1 MMYDWYYTAYPTE
14 HKACKHILG
23 MGIFWIQHSDSSLV
37 SGALYRPELAFS
49 KLYTKA
55 GRWKPVVKTLNC
67 GVTVVELQP
76 WPSDLTKSRGTL
88 EGFEW
93 LGRAAH
99 SKQQT
104 HDREPFFIYFF
115 KLQPNQVLEKKR
127 RKLSTSML

>member
-1 MMYDWYYTAYPTE
+1 M
-14 HKACKHILG
+14 
-23 MGIFWIQHSDSSLV
+23 
-37 SGALYRPELAFS
+37 
-49 KLYTKA
+49 
-55 GRWKPVVKTLNC
+55 VKTLNC

-104 HDREPFFIYFF
+104 HDPEPYFIYFF
-115 KLQPNQVLEKKR
+115 KLQPNQVLEKKEEK
-127 RKLSTSML
+127 KLSTSML